1 MGRILA
7 PFGHFARILPSILY
21 LAIVCTPVFLI
32 FFFHL
37 ATVGA
42 EESALDIHPLA
53 NSPAFPNWPL
63 GRPRPR
69 QVTTEL
75 YPEKKDRLRALAA
88 TWKRATTPPEYNTT
102 PSGLVLADNDTTATV
117 IDRRQVSEQHCEHA
131 HPQSGGVGRQVGR
144 AQ

>member
-21 LAIVCTPVFLI
+21 LTIVCTPVFYI
-32 FFFHL
+32 FHL

-42 EESALDIHPLA
+42 ENSALDIHPLA
-53 NSPAFPNWPL
+53 KSPAFPSWPL

-69 QVTTEL
+69 QVNTEL
-75 YPEKKDRLRALAA
+75 YPKKDRLRALAA
-88 TWKRATTPPEYNTT
+88 TWKKATTPPEYNTT
-102 PSGLVLADNDTTATV
+102 PSGLVLADSGTTVTAV
-117 IDRRQVSEQHCEHA
+117 DRRQVSEQHCEHS
-131 HPQSGGVGRQVGR
+131 HPKSGGVGRQVGR